1 MNRVSGNI
9 QNFEKVIGNYIYN
22 FNDYLGQGSYS
33 QVYLGKVSKLLKRI
47 KERNLRLPLKLL
59 INKD

>member
-33 QVYLGKVSKLLKRI
+33 QVYLGKVSKLL
-47 KERNLRLPLKLL
+47 
-59 INKD
+59 